1 MGKRDEMKK
10 TSLLVVLLVTGMLLL
25 GSFVGQA
32 ADVVLNVAMEA
43 GRMADAAQSVVPAFQ
58 AKYPHIQVQIV
69 PIPYTQYTQ
78 RVTTELASGG
88 GAYDVVESYFLMNA
102 QYIPSGFLYPLDDLV
117 AKYNVDMDDFV
128 TSAIAPGTLA
138 GSAAEVSPDG
148 KSIFGLPYNS
158 DILMMCY
165 RADLYE
171 KHGLDYPADWDHLYE
186 NMRVLKE
193 KEGIYGYVFSGASY
207 PATHLLQDFF
217 TVALNTGGNLPLS
230 TDLKPQMNTQG
241 NLKALELFIE
251 MMNDG
256 FASEGTQEYLY
267 AEKNTMVSQG
277 LAAHMS
283 QFMLSAYFALED
295 ENASDVAG
303 KVGYAAVPGGNAI
316 CGGWTVSV
324 VGNSK
329 HPEEAFL
336 FIEFLTNTENNARLA
351 IDFGNGPVRRST
363 ILSPEFQEVFPFAEE
378 LVVALDAGQSQ
389 YFNAP
394 TLPIWDRLDQ
404 VVYSNLANAMYGN
417 VEPREALEQID
428 QELARTLRQSG
439 Y

>member
-1 MGKRDEMKK
+1 
-10 TSLLVVLLVTGMLLL
+10 
-25 GSFVGQA
+25 
-32 ADVVLNVAMEA
+32 
-43 GRMADAAQSVVPAFQ
+43 
-58 AKYPHIQVQIV
+58 
-69 PIPYTQYTQ
+69 
-78 RVTTELASGG
+78 
-88 GAYDVVESYFLMNA
+88 MNA